1 MIRLGLDFDNT
12 IINYESLFHKV
23 AVERGLIPQKF
34 PPHKKIIRDF
44 LIEKEIEEEF
54 TLIQAEVYG
63 KRILEAKPTKNFIQ
77 SIQNINKRVEFLDI
91 FIVSH
96 KTKNPYK
103 GPKYDL
109 HHAALSWLENN
120 QFFSKSYLNF
130 SEENVFFEISKNDKI
145 KRIEK
150 LNCNYFVD
158 DLPNILEMI
167 NPNCKRILYDPYQD
181 FKNENQFLHLKDW
194 EDLYHLIF

>member
-23 AVERGLIPQKF
+23 ALERGLIPQNLPAK
-34 PPHKKIIRDF
+34 KKIIRDY
-44 LIEKEIEEEF
+44 LIQQNIEEEF

-63 KRILEAKPTKNFIQ
+63 RRILEAKPTKNFIQ
-77 SIQNINKRVEFLDI
+77 NIQNIREEKFDI
-91 FIVSH
+91 YIVSH

-109 HHAALSWLENN
+109 HNAALKWLENN
-120 QFFSKSYLNF
+120 EFFDKSRLNF
-130 SEENVFFEISKNDKI
+130 SKDNIFFEVTENDKI
-145 KRIEK
+145 ERIKK

-158 DLPNILEMI
+158 DLPKILEMI
-167 NPNCKRILYDPYQD
+167 NPKCKKILYDPY
-181 FKNENQFLHLKDW
+181 KNYENEKRFLILKDW
-194 EDLYHLIF
+194 KDLYDFIH

>member
-23 AVERGLIPQKF
+23 AVERGLIPKKL
-34 PPHKKIIRDF
+34 PAHKKIIRDF
-44 LIEKEIEEEF
+44 LIEKQIEEEF

-63 KRILEAKPTKNFIQ
+63 KRILEAKPTKNFIK
-77 SIQNINKRVEFLDI
+77 SIQNINKREEFLDI

-96 KTKNPYK
+96 KTKYPYI

-109 HHAALSWLENN
+109 HYAALSWLENN
-120 QFFSKSYLNF
+120 QFFNKSELNF
-130 SEENVFFEISKNDKI
+130 SKDNIFFEVSKIDKI
-145 KRIEK
+145 ERIEK

-167 NPNCKRILYDPYQD
+167 NPKCKRILYDPYQNY
-181 FKNENQFLHLKDW
+181 KNENRFLMLKDW
-194 EDLYHLIF
+194 KDIDFFID